1 MNIQTVILLL
11 ILASVGVAIFLIIKQ
26 KTNKDETKGH
36 SGLLNC
42 MSTTRL

>member
-26 KTNKDETKGH
+26 KTNKDEISENKEAEEIA
-36 SGLLNC
+36 N
-42 MSTTRL
+42 